1 MAAKTE
7 PDATTNGFAD
17 VTPTASATATAFSL
31 VDYLSR
37 PIHSIFTM
45 APRPS
50 ITGFDPKKFAAAS
63 ANGTKGDPWARYE
76 QWRYTGPFT
85 RFNRFKGSFP
95 GLGIA
100 TVAFAGYVVAEQL
113 FFQDKGHHDDHA

>member
-1 MAAKTE
+1 MGSFPKRPASHQPLTRL
-7 PDATTNGFAD
+7 TN
-17 VTPTASATATAFSL
+17 S
-31 VDYLSR
+31 
-37 PIHSIFTM
+37 FTM

-76 QWRYTGPFT
+76 QWRYTGPFS

-113 FFQDKGHHDDHA
+113 FFNDKDAHHDEGHH

>member
-1 MAAKTE
+1 MYTSRH
-7 PDATTNGFAD
+7 
-17 VTPTASATATAFSL
+17 VLTPAS
-31 VDYLSR
+31 
-37 PIHSIFTM
+37 
-45 APRPS
+45 
-50 ITGFDPKKFAAAS
+50 
-63 ANGTKGDPWARYE
+63 E

-100 TVAFAGYVVAEQL
+100 TVAFAGYLVAEQL